1 VPAFPVGYVQNQE
14 QLMKISTSSIPP
26 PVRPNLEDYESSYGS
41 FNWKEPK
48 LPLPSLT
55 NGVGLN
61 IAFEAVERHA
71 HGDLAETIA
80 LRCIRPDKSFRDF
93 TYGELNRLSSRFAN
107 VLAALG
113 VKKGE
118 RVFALAGRLPEL
130 YTTALGTLKST
141 AVFCPLFSVFGP
153 EPVFQRLSR
162 GDAKVLVTSKALFEK
177 KVKQLLDRLP
187 TLKFVIL
194 IDEEA
199 HIDERV
205 RSLPRLM
212 EAAGDDFF
220 IPHTNP
226 EDPALLHFTS
236 GLPVC
241 QKEPCTC
248 TEPC

>member
-1 VPAFPVGYVQNQE
+1 
-14 QLMKISTSSIPP
+14 MKISTSSIPP

-61 IAFEAVERHA
+61 IAFEAVEQHA

-130 YTTALGTLKST
+130 YITA
-141 AVFCPLFSVFGP
+141 
-153 EPVFQRLSR
+153 R
-162 GDAKVLVTSKALFEK
+162 G
-177 KVKQLLDRLP
+177 R
-187 TLKFVIL
+187 
-194 IDEEA
+194 
-199 HIDERV
+199 
-205 RSLPRLM
+205 
-212 EAAGDDFF
+212 
-220 IPHTNP
+220 
-226 EDPALLHFTS
+226 
-236 GLPVC
+236 
-241 QKEPCTC
+241 
-248 TEPC
+248 